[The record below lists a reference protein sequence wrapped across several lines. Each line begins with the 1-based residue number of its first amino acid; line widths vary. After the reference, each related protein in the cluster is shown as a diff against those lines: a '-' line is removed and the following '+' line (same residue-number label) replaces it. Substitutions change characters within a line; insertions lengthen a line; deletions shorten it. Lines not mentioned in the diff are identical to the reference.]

1 MTHFELNVIT
11 WLSSEHAIGI
21 QEENLFS
28 FAIRSLIWGLLPV
41 CFSSI
46 IGLFLN
52 MFIESLIMITP
63 FMLLRKFTG
72 GFHFQSAKVCLA
84 ITVVVLTCGM
94 LLQKLVLKAN
104 NSNMLTIIVALST
117 VIILIFSPI
126 KSSSAMH
133 NKNYLFFRKMSR
145 ALSFFSFLQYL
156 ILHYCTSDH
165 FAIAFGIGI
174 FLVALSQLPCIIK
187 EVL

>member
-1 MTHFELNVIT
+1 MEVEIRRQERFQYRMQRRSDRMYNSVRLNI
-11 WLSSEHAIGI
+11 
-21 QEENLFS
+21 EE
-28 FAIRSLIWGLLPV
+28 RKKK
-41 CFSSI
+41 

-145 ALSFFSFLQYL
+145 AL
-156 ILHYCTSDH
+156 
-165 FAIAFGIGI
+165 
-174 FLVALSQLPCIIK
+174 
-187 EVL
+187 

>member
-145 ALSFFSFLQYL
+145 ALSFFPFFN
-156 ILHYCTSDH
+156 I
-165 FAIAFGIGI
+165 
-174 FLVALSQLPCIIK
+174 
-187 EVL
+187 